1 MAPPGIHQ
9 AAKTQQQEMIITKK
23 SRKANVTSLI
33 RTDLRSD
40 TGSILKA
47 WGSIYYRHS
56 AGIKAINDVI
66 FRIAL

>member
-33 RTDLRSD
+33 RTDLLSD
-40 TGSILKA
+40 TGSI
-47 WGSIYYRHS
+47 
-56 AGIKAINDVI
+56 INNRD
-66 FRIAL
+66 R